1 MERDI
6 VRYSYWLGVA
16 LMVAA
21 LVWRGVNAFGLQSSV
36 MTVSYMTLY
45 KGALIFFLAAIATT
59 SYAWVKTQK
68 P

>member
-1 MERDI
+1 MEREM

-21 LVWRGVNAFGLQSSV
+21 LVWRVVNAFGLKSSV

-45 KGALIFFLAAIATT
+45 KGAVILFLTAIATT
-59 SYAWVKTQK
+59 GYAWVKSQK